1 MRRWS
6 FNFCGM
12 KCRAMNEVVAV
23 AMAAVVMT
31 GCEKPILPDGE
42 SSGTTAGTV
51 TLEFTTMNSDYVT
64 RAVSGIAAHA
74 SKLNVQ
80 LFDEDG
86 QKVFSTVKTQ
96 TKEDDDFGRLAVEL
110 ADGVYTVVAV
120 AHSSAR
126 SATIKSP
133 EVVQF
138 TAQDGE
144 KLTDTFCHVST
155 VEVSGESHSFTLP
168 MHRAVAMVQLHLTDE
183 VLPEDVWYIKADYSG
198 GSANVNP
205 TTLEGIT
212 KSNQS
217 ERRIKN
223 DLRLHQFFTFP
234 YMSETGTLKM
244 TISATTS
251 DGTVIRKRTFDA
263 VPVTRNRI
271 TTYEGKLFG
280 DGDWTATQ
288 SDFSFVVNADW
299 DGEVVVGF

>member
-1 MRRWS
+1 
-6 FNFCGM
+6 
-12 KCRAMNEVVAV
+12 MN
-23 AMAAVVMT
+23 T
-31 GCEKPILPDGE
+31 
-42 SSGTTAGTV
+42 
-51 TLEFTTMNSDYVT
+51 DYTT

-86 QKVFSTVKTQ
+86 QKVFSSVRTQ
-96 TKEDDDFGRLAVEL
+96 TKDDDGFGTMAVEL

-133 EVVQF
+133 SVVQF

-155 VEVSGESHSFTLP
+155 VEVSGDSHSFTLP
-168 MHRAVAMVQLHLTDE
+168 MYRAVAMVQLHLTDE
-183 VLPEDVWYIKADYSG
+183 TLPEDIWYIKAEYTG

-251 DGTVIRKRTFDA
+251 DGTVLRQRTFDA
-263 VPVTRNRI
+263 VPVKRNRI

-280 DGDWTATQ
+280 EGDWTATMT
-288 SDFSFVVNADW
+288 DFSFVVNADW
-299 DGEVVVGF
+299 EGEDRYEF

>member
-1 MRRWS
+1 MRRWIFS
-6 FNFCGM
+6 I
-12 KCRAMNEVVAV
+12 VALV
-23 AMAAVVMT
+23 GLT
-31 GCEKPILPDGE
+31 GCEKPILSDGE
-42 SSGTTAGTV
+42 ASGTAADGQVVFVFQTESGDVA
-51 TLEFTTMNSDYVT
+51 T
-64 RAVSGIAAHA
+64 RAASEIAAHA

-96 TKEDDDFGRLAVEL
+96 TKDDEDFGRLKIEL

-133 EVVQF
+133 SVVQF

-155 VEVSGESHSFTLP
+155 VEVSGEKHSFTLP
-168 MHRAVAMVQLHLTDE
+168 MYRAVAMVQLHLTDE
-183 VLPEDVWYIKADYSG
+183 TLPEDVWYIKADYSG

-251 DGTVIRKRTFDA
+251 DGTVLRQRTFDA
-263 VPVTRNRI
+263 VPVKRNRI
-271 TTYEGKLFG
+271 TTYERKLFG
-280 DGDWTATQ
+280 DGDWTATMT
-288 SDFSFVVNADW
+288 DFSFVVNADW
-299 DGEVVVGF
+299 EGEDRYEF

>member
-1 MRRWS
+1 MIRWIFS
-6 FNFCGM
+6 I
-12 KCRAMNEVVAV
+12 VALV
-23 AMAAVVMT
+23 GLT
-31 GCEKPILPDGE
+31 GCEKAILPDGE
-42 SSGTTAGTV
+42 ASGTAADGQV
-51 TLEFTTMNSDYVT
+51 VLEFTTMSADYST
-64 RAVSGIAAHA
+64 RAASGIAAHA

-86 QKVFSTVKTQ
+86 QKVFSSVRTQ
-96 TKEDDDFGRLAVEL
+96 TKEDEDFGRLAVEL

-155 VEVSGESHSFTLP
+155 VEVSGDSHSFTLP
-168 MHRAVAMVQLHLTDE
+168 MYRAVAMVQLHLTDE

-251 DGTVIRKRTFDA
+251 DGTVLRQRTFDV
-263 VPVTRNRI
+263 VPVKRNRI

-280 DGDWTATQ
+280 DGEWTATMT
-288 SDFSFVVNADW
+288 DFSFVVNADW
-299 DGEVVVGF
+299 EGEDRYEF

>member
-6 FNFCGM
+6 FRRFFGI
-12 KCRAMNEVVAV
+12 KCRTMDKVMAV
-23 AMAAVVMT
+23 ALAAAVMA
-31 GCEKPILPDGE
+31 GCEKPILPDEE
-42 SSGTTAGTV
+42 SSGTGAV
-51 TLEFTTMNSDYVT
+51 TLEFMAGGVT
-64 RAVSGIAAHA
+64 RSASGIGAYA

-96 TKEDDDFGRLAVEL
+96 TKDDDDFGTMAVEL

-133 EVVQF
+133 SVVQF

-183 VLPEDVWYIKADYSG
+183 TLPEDVWYIKADYSG

-251 DGTVIRKRTFDA
+251 DGTVLRQRTFDA
-263 VPVTRNRI
+263 VQVKRNRI

-280 DGDWTATQ
+280 DGEWTATQ

>member
-1 MRRWS
+1 MRRWIFS
-6 FNFCGM
+6 I
-12 KCRAMNEVVAV
+12 VALV
-23 AMAAVVMT
+23 GLT
-31 GCEKPILPDGE
+31 GCEKAILPDGE
-42 SSGTTAGTV
+42 ASGTAADGQV
-51 TLEFTTMNSDYVT
+51 VLEFTTTSADYST
-64 RAVSGIAAHA
+64 RAASEIAAHT

-86 QKVFSTVKTQ
+86 QKVFSTVRTQ
-96 TKEDDDFGRLAVEL
+96 TKDDDDFGRLSVEL

-155 VEVSGESHSFTLP
+155 LEVSAESHSFTLP
-168 MHRAVAMVQLHLTDE
+168 MHRAVAMVQLHLTDD

-251 DGTVIRKRTFDA
+251 DGTVLRQRTFDA
-263 VPVTRNRI
+263 VPVKRNRI

-280 DGDWTATQ
+280 DGDWTATMT
-288 SDFSFVVNADW
+288 DFSFVVNADW
-299 DGEVVVGF
+299 EGEDRYEF

>member
-1 MRRWS
+1 MRRWIFS
-6 FNFCGM
+6 IIALVGL
-12 KCRAMNEVVAV
+12 
-23 AMAAVVMT
+23 T
-31 GCEKPILPDGE
+31 GCEKPILSDGDTSDTVADGQVVFVFQTE
-42 SSGTTAGTV
+42 SGDV
-51 TLEFTTMNSDYVT
+51 TT
-64 RAVSGIAAHA
+64 RAASGIAAYA

-86 QKVFSTVKTQ
+86 QKVFSSVRTQ
-96 TKEDDDFGRLAVEL
+96 TKDDDGFGTMAVEL

-133 EVVQF
+133 SVVQF

-144 KLTDTFCHVST
+144 KLTDTFCHVSV

-205 TTLEGIT
+205 TTLQGIT
-212 KSNQS
+212 KSSQS

-251 DGTVIRKRTFDA
+251 DGTVLRQRTFDA
-263 VPVTRNRI
+263 VPVKRNRI

-280 DGDWTATQ
+280 DGDWTATMT
-288 SDFSFVVNADW
+288 DFSFVVDADW
-299 DGEVVVGF
+299 EGEDTYEF

>member
-1 MRRWS
+1 MIRWIFS
-6 FNFCGM
+6 I
-12 KCRAMNEVVAV
+12 VAL
-23 AMAAVVMT
+23 MGLT
-31 GCEKPILPDGE
+31 GCEKPILSDGYT
-42 SSGTTAGTV
+42 SGTAADGQV
-51 TLEFTTMNSDYVT
+51 VLEFTTTSADYST
-64 RAVSGIAAHA
+64 RAASGIAAHA

-96 TKEDDDFGRLAVEL
+96 TKDDEDFGRLKVEL

-168 MHRAVAMVQLHLTDE
+168 MYRAVAMVQLHLTDE
-183 VLPEDVWYIKADYSG
+183 TLPEDVWYIKADYSG

-205 TTLEGIT
+205 TTLQGIT

-234 YMSETGTLKM
+234 YMSETGMLKM

-251 DGTVIRKRTFDA
+251 DGTVLRQRTFDA
-263 VPVTRNRI
+263 VPVKRNRI

-280 DGDWTATQ
+280 DGEWTATMT
-288 SDFSFVVNADW
+288 DFSFVVNADW
-299 DGEVVVGF
+299 EGEDTYEF